1 MLSWCVFA
9 IRGHTWVLILK
20 KHMGIQIKRP
30 VCVRVRP
37 PNYGGCCRE
46 LACGLSQLMRSFGW
60 QNLRLMVMGFVS
72 RSQTLAQLAR
82 GRNVATT
89 MSEKDVV
96 MVQ

>member
-1 MLSWCVFA
+1 
-9 IRGHTWVLILK
+9 
-20 KHMGIQIKRP
+20 
-30 VCVRVRP
+30 
-37 PNYGGCCRE
+37 
-46 LACGLSQLMRSFGW
+46 MRSFGR

-89 MSEKDVV
+89 MSKKDVV